1 MTVLANDVIELEPQT
16 CLEVDNPVFSI
27 QLEGVTTVANDATL
41 AMYVYRGSSDLSAT
55 SIVTGSMSRTNGP
68 PAIVTLKTL
77 QNLKIGEYVITV
89 VGTMDGV
96 LQGRQF
102 RLYVRGKS
110 GKQ

>member
-16 CLEVDNPVFSI
+16 CLETDNPVYSI
-27 QLEGVTTVANDATL
+27 QLEGVTTITNDATL
-41 AMYVYRGSSDLSAT
+41 LMYVYRGSTDVT
-55 SIVTGSMSRTNGP
+55 SSVTTGSMSRTNGP
-68 PAIVTLKTL
+68 PAIITLKTL
-77 QNLKIGEYVITV
+77 QSLKIGSYVVTV
-89 VGTMDGV
+89 MATMDGV